1 MPLTQSREITAASR
15 LENVRYAIRD
25 LACVADEV
33 VKQGHKILPLNIGDP
48 LNFDFQ
54 TPAHLIE
61 AVHKAM
67 LDGKNG
73 YAPSSGIKP
82 ALEAIRGEA
91 ARKGITNIQ
100 DVFVTS
106 GVSESVDV
114 CLTALL
120 NPGEDVLTPC
130 PDYPLYSAV
139 LAKLDIGLNTY
150 YLNEEDGWQPD
161 LDDIKRKITSRTR
174 GIVLINPNNP
184 TGSVCTRRMLED
196 VAELARRHNLVIF
209 ADEIYDKLIMDE
221 DQHISL
227 AAVAPDVPVVTF
239 GGLSKNYLAPGW
251 RIGWGI
257 ISGDAAVVKPYV
269 EGVNKLLR
277 ARLCANHPEQYA
289 IQPALEGSQ
298 DHLIEVKK
306 KLRSRRDLTVE
317 WCNSTPRVS
326 CVSPRGAF
334 YAYPKLDIPEGDDVF
349 VKELL
354 LQKHVLVVHG
364 SGFGQK
370 PGTKHFRIVF
380 LPDEKTLTSAYA
392 GIAEFI
398 QERYGKSLSPQ
409 RT

>member
-1 MPLTQSREITAASR
+1 MPLTQTREITAASR

-61 AVHKAM
+61 AVYKAM
-67 LDGKNG
+67 RDGKNG
-73 YAPSSGIKP
+73 YAPSSGIKE
-82 ALEAIRGEA
+82 ALGAIRGEA
-91 ARKGITNIQ
+91 ARKGIINIQ

-106 GVSESVDV
+106 GVSESVDI

-120 NPGEDVLTPC
+120 NPGEDVLTPS

-139 LAKLDIGLNTY
+139 LAKLDIPLNTY
-150 YLNEEDGWQPD
+150 YLNENDGWQPD
-161 LDDIKRKITSRTR
+161 LEDIKSKITPRTR

-184 TGSVCTRRMLED
+184 TGSVCTRKMLED
-196 VAELARRHNLVIF
+196 IAELARRHNLVIF
-209 ADEIYDKLIMDE
+209 ADEIYDKLIMDD

-227 AAVAPDVPVVTF
+227 ASVAPDVPVVTF

-251 RIGWGI
+251 RIGWGV
-257 ISGDAAVVKPYV
+257 ISGDASVVKPYV

-277 ARLCANHPEQYA
+277 SRLCANHPEQYA
-289 IQPALEGSQ
+289 IKPALEGPQ
-298 DHLIEVKK
+298 DHLIEVMR
-306 KLRSRRDLTVE
+306 KLRSRRDLTVK

-334 YAYPKLDIPEGDDVF
+334 YAYPKIDIPESDETF
-349 VKELL
+349 VKELI
-354 LQKHVLVVHG
+354 LQKHVMVVHG

-370 PGTKHFRIVF
+370 PGTQHFRIVF
-380 LPDEKTLTSAYA
+380 LPDEKTLTAAYA
-392 GIAEFI
+392 GIAEFM
-398 QERYGKSLSPQ
+398 QKRYGKGV
-409 RT
+409 